1 MCVITKRRSKSYS
14 LKGVADSDLTRLT
27 SDVDATNDVSLVTLS
42 NGGAPIKFPNEQPLD
57 LSKLEDKVRSFRK
70 NDDLVQA
77 EFQRLSEFNCN
88 LSTSH
93 GSLSQNTI
101 KNRYVN
107 ILPYDRTRV
116 ILDKKQGGDYINA
129 NYIQG
134 YSHDKEYIACQGPLP
149 HTIVDFW
156 RMVWECGSEII
167 VMVTN
172 PVENGN
178 VKCEVYW
185 PSVNNSSQY
194 GNVSVTTISETIQP
208 SLTVRCF
215 RIASASISDKGDP
228 EVVSR
233 ECTQYHF
240 TTWPDMGVPNSPVT
254 MLRFVQS
261 VRDSITDNAKPVIIH
276 CSAGVGRTGT
286 FIALDVLL
294 QRMQTHSDVNVNHL
308 IYQMRSQRPSM
319 VQTPAQYYFI
329 FLCINYEYLYGETS
343 FTKDTLSEHL
353 ERLQEAFPCTE
364 DSRMDKEYEG
374 ALDII
379 IPGSLDIE
387 IALSNEDKN
396 RPGAGIPMDLNRVCL
411 RDPLCSGD
419 DYINASFIGCFGRKA
434 EYIITQ
440 HPLKNTIEDFWKMIL
455 ERHINSVVI
464 IGAVSEQDEYWPGE
478 EEFNFDGICVTL
490 VDKYS
495 EGYIEICSFE
505 VEYEETE
512 DYQKV
517 TIFQLTS
524 WPTKDDVPSETKS
537 TLQ

>member
-1 MCVITKRRSKSYS
+1 
-14 LKGVADSDLTRLT
+14 
-27 SDVDATNDVSLVTLS
+27 
-42 NGGAPIKFPNEQPLD
+42 
-57 LSKLEDKVRSFRK
+57 
-70 NDDLVQA
+70 
-77 EFQRLSEFNCN
+77 
-88 LSTSH
+88 
-93 GSLSQNTI
+93 
-101 KNRYVN
+101 
-107 ILPYDRTRV
+107 
-116 ILDKKQGGDYINA
+116 
-129 NYIQG
+129 
-134 YSHDKEYIACQGPLP
+134 
-149 HTIVDFW
+149 
-156 RMVWECGSEII
+156 
-167 VMVTN
+167 
-172 PVENGN
+172 
-178 VKCEVYW
+178 
-185 PSVNNSSQY
+185 
-194 GNVSVTTISETIQP
+194 
-208 SLTVRCF
+208 
-215 RIASASISDKGDP
+215 
-228 EVVSR
+228 
-233 ECTQYHF
+233 
-240 TTWPDMGVPNSPVT
+240 
-254 MLRFVQS
+254 
-261 VRDSITDNAKPVIIH
+261 
-276 CSAGVGRTGT
+276 
-286 FIALDVLL
+286 
-294 QRMQTHSDVNVNHL
+294 
-308 IYQMRSQRPSM
+308 MRSQRPSM

-396 RPGAGIPMDLNRVCL
+396 RPGAGITMDLNRVCL

-537 TLQ
+537 ILQLIEFVNEHKEELVTIHTSANVQGEASGVFCIINSLIPMLKAGIAINVMETTKRVLQQRPGTISSKEQYEFIYDVLFASIN